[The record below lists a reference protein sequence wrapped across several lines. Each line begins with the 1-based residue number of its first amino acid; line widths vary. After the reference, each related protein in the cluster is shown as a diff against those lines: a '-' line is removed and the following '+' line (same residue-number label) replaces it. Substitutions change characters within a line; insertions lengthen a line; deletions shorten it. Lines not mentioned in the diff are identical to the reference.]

1 VLCPTLPKFTTCFFI
16 AGSILLL
23 SWQSA
28 TSQDWPQWQGTERN
42 GVWTESG
49 ILDVI
54 PEAGLKPLWKAEIAG
69 GYAGPAVAD
78 GKVFISDYLRQAGD
92 ASPNPGR
99 RSELQ
104 GDERITCLNAK
115 TGEPIWQRAFP
126 CSYKMSY
133 AGGPRATPTVDGDRV
148 YVLGAEGNLR
158 CLSTETGD
166 DVWEK
171 DLKADY
177 GLELCPMW
185 GYAAHP
191 LVTGDTLYT
200 LAGGNGSVVVAL
212 DKKTGKEKWKALS
225 ASEPGYC
232 PPTLIEAGGTQQLIV
247 WHPESLN
254 SLNPETGEVYWSFPM
269 EPAYRMSIVAPIKHG
284 DFLYATALQGTS
296 LLLRLDSESPQ
307 ATEVWRGKGVHPDH
321 NPPLIVDGHI
331 YGVDEKGQIR
341 CFELASGEK
350 KWESW
355 AAATNRRPA
364 NSTTGFIV
372 KNADRYFIATEQGEL
387 ILANMTPEGFT
398 ERGRFKMLDPT
409 SPTSNREV
417 VWSHPAFANRCV
429 FARNDKEI
437 VCYSLAK

>member
-1 VLCPTLPKFTTCFFI
+1 MLCPNLPKFATCFFT

-23 SWQSA
+23 SWQPA
-28 TSQDWPQWQGTERN
+28 TSQDWPQWQGPERN

-78 GKVFISDYLRQAGD
+78 GKVFISDYLKRAGD

-115 TGEPIWQRAFP
+115 TGEPIWQRSFP

-212 DKKTGKEKWKALS
+212 NKNTGKEKWKALS

-341 CFELASGEK
+341 CFELVSGK
-350 KWESW
+350 KIWESW

-372 KNADRYFIATEQGEL
+372 KNDDRYFIATEQGEL
-387 ILANMTPEGFT
+387 ILASMTPEGFS

-417 VWSHPAFANRCV
+417 VWSHPAFANQCV

>member
-1 VLCPTLPKFTTCFFI
+1 MLIQTFPKPIMCLCIVGATF
-16 AGSILLL
+16 LLGAE
-23 SWQSA
+23 SV
-28 TSQDWPQWQGTERN
+28 TGQDWPQWQGPERN
-42 GVWTESG
+42 GIWAEKG
-49 ILDVI
+49 ILEEF
-54 PEAGLKPLWKAEIAG
+54 PEAGLQPLWRTEIAG

-78 GKVFISDYLRQAGD
+78 GKVFVSDYLKRAGD

-99 RSELQ
+99 RNELQ
-104 GDERITCLNAK
+104 GDERITCLNAE
-115 TGEPIWQRAFP
+115 TGEILWQRSFP

-133 AGGPRATPTVDGDRV
+133 AGGPRATPTVDGDHV

-158 CLSTETGD
+158 CLLKDTGA

-171 DLKADY
+171 DLKVEY
-177 GLELCPMW
+177 GLDLCPMW
-185 GYAAHP
+185 GYAGHP
-191 LVTGDTLYT
+191 LVSGDTLFT
-200 LAGGNGSVVVAL
+200 LAGGDGSVVVAL
-212 DKKTGKEKWKALS
+212 NKNTGEEQWRALS

-247 WHPESLN
+247 WHPESIN

-284 DFLYATALQGTS
+284 NFLYATALQGTS
-296 LLLRLDSESPQ
+296 ILLELDPKSPQ

-321 NPPLIVDGHI
+321 NPPLIVDGYL

-341 CFELASGEK
+341 CFELESGDK

-355 AAATNRRPA
+355 AAATNQRPA

-372 KNADRYFIATEQGEL
+372 KNDDRYFIATEQGEL
-387 ILANMTPEGFT
+387 ILASMTPEGFT
-398 ERGRFKMLDPT
+398 ERGRFKMLEPT

-417 VWSHPAFANRCV
+417 VWSHPAFANQCV

>member
-1 VLCPTLPKFTTCFFI
+1 VLCPHLPKFATCFFI
-16 AGSILLL
+16 AGSILLQ
-23 SWQSA
+23 SWQPA
-28 TSQDWPQWQGTERN
+28 TSQDWPQWQGPERN

-78 GKVFISDYLRQAGD
+78 GKVFISDYLRRAGD

-115 TGEPIWQRAFP
+115 TGEPIWQRSFP

-212 DKKTGKEKWKALS
+212 NKNTGKEKWKALS

-321 NPPLIVDGHI
+321 NPPLVVDGHI

-398 ERGRFKMLDPT
+398 ERGRFKMLDAT

-417 VWSHPAFANRCV
+417 VWSHPAFANQCV